1 VTEAKKPDAPAGA
14 MAISANDPFSNP
26 YGGLLSPR
34 DAVLLSRGG
43 GRGAQAYRV
52 YEEIERDPRAF
63 AVLQKR
69 RQAVVARDWRVEPGG
84 EGRAAKKA
92 VALVEAALSRVD
104 FDGLCLSLS
113 DALMKGF
120 AAVEVIWE
128 ATTEGVFPAE
138 FRPIEQRRI
147 VFDEEWKPRLLTK
160 AQPVYGEELPDR
172 KIIVHRFGSSVD
184 PYGRGLGHQLFWA
197 CFFKRQSQAF
207 WVSFAERFG
216 QPIPV
221 GKTPAGTPEAQRQ
234 ALLNTLAGLAR
245 DSAVVVDDN
254 QSVTFLEKALSGTPT
269 YEGLV
274 RYCDEEITIA
284 TLGETLTTSVGDV
297 GSLAA
302 SKTHD
307 GVRMELVDADCDN
320 QSATINGTLTRW
332 IVDFNMPG
340 APYPTVWRPRPAR
353 QEDIDA
359 AERRRAEARAAQAAA
374 AVALKAAGYAPEDAG
389 ADLTDQIAGSWRTS
403 TPIKAAAA
411 PAFAA
416 PPASDAPQ
424 DEDDKMTAA
433 LDAAAAL
440 FWDRTIDG
448 LRAMIEAAPSLEA
461 AADGMTAFAA
471 SLDPGELAEL
481 LESGLLAA
489 ALGGAYEVDKPE
501 GGA

>member
-1 VTEAKKPDAPAGA
+1 MSDNDKPTAPVGA
-14 MAISANDPFSNP
+14 VAISANDPFSNP

-43 GRGAQAYRV
+43 GRGANAHRV

-84 EGRAAKKA
+84 EGRTAKKA
-92 VALVEAALSRVD
+92 AALVTAALTRVD

-113 DALMKGF
+113 DALLKGY
-120 AAVEVIWE
+120 AAVEVIW
-128 ATTEGVFPAE
+128 ASSAEGVFPAE

-184 PYGRGLGHQLFWA
+184 PYGRGLGHQLFWP

-207 WVSFAERFG
+207 WISFAERFG

-221 GKTPAGTPEAQRQ
+221 GKTPVGTPESQRQ

-245 DSAVVVDDN
+245 ESAVVVDDN
-254 QSVTFLEKALSGTPT
+254 QSVTFLEKALSGTPA

-284 TLGETLTTSVGDV
+284 TLGETLTTSINGGGSRAAAETHNDV
-297 GSLAA
+297 RA
-302 SKTHD
+302 
-307 GVRMELVDADCDN
+307 ELVDADCDH
-320 QSATINGTLTRW
+320 QSATLNNTLIRW
-332 IVDFNMPG
+332 IVDLNMPG
-340 APYPTVWRPRPAR
+340 ALCPTVWRPRPAR
-353 QEDIDA
+353 QEDVDA
-359 AERRRAEARAAQAAA
+359 AEKRRAEARAAQAAA
-374 AVALKAAGYAPEDAG
+374 VVALKSAGYAPEDEG
-389 ADLTDQIAGSWRTS
+389 ADLTDQIAGPWRAS
-403 TPIKAAAA
+403 TPVKAGPA

-416 PPASDAPQ
+416 PPAPAAPR
-424 DEDDKMTAA
+424 DEDDKMAAA
-433 LDAAAAL
+433 LDAAAAP
-440 FWDRTIDG
+440 FWNRTIGG

-461 AADGMTAFAA
+461 AADDMTAFAA
-471 SLDPGELAEL
+471 SLDPGDLADL

-501 GGA
+501 GER